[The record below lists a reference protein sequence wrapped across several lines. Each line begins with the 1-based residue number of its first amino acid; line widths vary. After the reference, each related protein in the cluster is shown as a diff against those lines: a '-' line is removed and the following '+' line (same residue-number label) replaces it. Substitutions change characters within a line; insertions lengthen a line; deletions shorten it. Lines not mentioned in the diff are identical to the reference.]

1 MHAANPF
8 RDEAAE
14 QATAPSPRRTIPLSS
29 PNLTSTERRYV
40 LAALESGWVS
50 GTGPYITDFEQRF
63 AEKCNRQH
71 ALAVANGTLA
81 VEASLRG
88 LGIGPGNEVILP
100 ALTFAAPASS
110 VLAVG
115 ASVVLVDINPKTWTI
130 DPERVREAITAKSRA
145 IIAVDVLGHPADYD
159 ALAGFGLPV
168 IEDAAEAHGARYK
181 GQPCGSFGIASIF
194 SFHANKP
201 ITTGE
206 GGCVTTDSSELVS
219 AMRLLA
225 NHGMSAERPYVHDV
239 VGRNFRMTNLVAA
252 VGLGQLDRWDELLAA
267 RRRVCAQYDQILDGS
282 ACTGRPVAEWAEYSP
297 WLHTITVENRVDVL
311 AYVRERGIDARAI
324 WPTLASQ
331 SLFGRARHCPVAEE
345 VAASALWLPTSA
357 AMSDE
362 DVFYVANTVNE
373 ALVHAGANR

>member
-1 MHAANPF
+1 MHAASPL
-8 RDEAAE
+8 RAE
-14 QATAPSPRRTIPLSS
+14 ATAQPARRTVPLSS
-29 PNLTSTERRYV
+29 PDLTATERRYV

-63 AEKCNRQH
+63 AQKCDRQH

-81 VEASLRG
+81 LETVLRA
-88 LGIGPGNEVILP
+88 LGIGPGDEVILP

-115 ASVVLVDINPKTWTI
+115 ASVVLVDISPETWTI
-130 DPERVREAITAKSRA
+130 DPQRLSEVITPKSRA

-159 ALAGFGLPV
+159 ALGGFGLPI

-181 GQPCGSFGIASIF
+181 GRPCGSFGAASIF

-206 GGCVTTDSSELVS
+206 GGCVTTDSPDLAG

-267 RRRVCAQYDQILDGS
+267 RERVCARYDQLLDGS
-282 ACTGRPVAEWAEYSP
+282 AYTGRPVAEWADYSP
-297 WLHTITVENRVDVL
+297 WLHTIAVENRAQVL
-311 AYVRERGIDARAI
+311 AYVRERGVDARAI
-324 WPTLASQ
+324 WPTLGSQ
-331 SLFGRARHCPVAEE
+331 PLFGPVRHFPVAEE
-345 VAASALWLPTSA
+345 VAAGALWLPTSS

-362 DVFYVANTVNE
+362 DVSYVSSTVNE
-373 ALVHAGANR
+373 ALAHAGGSR

>member
-1 MHAANPF
+1 MHAASTL
-8 RDEAAE
+8 RAEVAEEATD
-14 QATAPSPRRTIPLSS
+14 QPIRRTIPLSA
-29 PNLTSTERRYV
+29 PDLTATERRYV
-40 LAALESGWVS
+40 LTAMESGWIS
-50 GTGPYITDFEQRF
+50 GTGPYISDFEQRF
-63 AEKCNRQH
+63 AQKCNRQH

-81 VEASLRG
+81 LEAALRG
-88 LGIGPGNEVILP
+88 LGIGPGDEVILP

-115 ASVVLVDINPKTWTI
+115 ASVVLADISPETWTI
-130 DPERVREAITAKSRA
+130 DPERVGEAITPKSRA

-159 ALAGFGLPV
+159 ALGGFGLPV

-181 GQPCGSFGIASIF
+181 GRPCGSFGIASIF
-194 SFHANKP
+194 SFHANKS

-206 GGCVTTDSSELVS
+206 GGCVTTDSLDLAG

-267 RRRVCAQYDQILDGS
+267 RGRVCARYEQLLDESSS
-282 ACTGRPVAEWAEYSP
+282 AGRPVAEWAGYSP
-297 WLHTITVENRVDVL
+297 WLHTILVKNRAQIL
-311 AYVRERGIDARAI
+311 AFVRERGVDARAI

-331 SLFGRARHCPVAEE
+331 PLFGPVRHCPVSEE
-345 VAASALWLPTSA
+345 IAASALWLPTSS

-362 DVFYVANTVNE
+362 DVSYVARTVNE
-373 ALVHAGANR
+373 ALAHAGGSR